1 MPDKSMM
8 EYQDKLKSQALLLE
22 FISRFKP
29 EVLSLAMTQ
38 VSNLNDSL
46 KSLIY
51 GN

>member
-1 MPDKSMM
+1 MSDKSMM

-29 EVLSLAMTQ
+29 EMLENAMKH
-38 VSNLNDSL
+38 VSNLNESL